1 LETCGLLA
9 AEFASGIGA
18 EELYPAPG
26 TMRSMVG
33 VPLAGG
39 TRSVPDTLDSGKSLS
54 TIYLVS
60 VAEGTFFD
68 FAQLGRLAFCGL
80 AEVGV
85 ARWAKRAV

>member
-1 LETCGLLA
+1 M
-9 AEFASGIGA
+9 
-18 EELYPAPG
+18 P
-26 TMRSMVG
+26 R
-33 VPLAGG
+33 GG
-39 TRSVPDTLDSGKSLS
+39 DKEKRGQNDS
-54 TIYLVS
+54 LVS

>member
-1 LETCGLLA
+1 LRDIPPSHRFAFTTGPSLQAAICGK
-9 AEFASGIGA
+9 ASCKNIGSGWGA
-18 EELYPAPG
+18 FHAKTPSRKG
-26 TMRSMVG
+26 TSE
-33 VPLAGG
+33 
-39 TRSVPDTLDSGKSLS
+39 
-54 TIYLVS
+54 LVS